1 MGYYRVSYTP
11 ELFAGIA
18 SNVTKYAEG
27 DQLNLLNDT
36 WALIEANR
44 APVTQYLDLAASL
57 RDDVS
62 PTIQQEIVGKLG
74 QIDALARERQERASF
89 RAWAIAFLQPQLVR
103 LTWSPKAGES
113 PLDALLRA
121 RVITEL
127 GLLGD
132 EAVVREA
139 RKRFDQFLADPG
151 TLTGDLRGAVLTI
164 VGRGADDAVY
174 EKLHSLGKA
183 EISTEQK
190 RMLYS
195 ALAASANPAHAKQT
209 LAIALTNELV
219 PRGATQL
226 VNEVAGVGEH
236 PAMMWDFA
244 KANLETLRTKLG
256 PLQANEYIPELFR
269 HFADAKRADEL
280 ETFAKTSLPPES
292 APAVA
297 RTADEVRHR
306 AELRDRVLPAVEKWC
321 RSRMPNTQ

>member
-1 MGYYRVSYTP
+1 MRVLP
-11 ELFAGIA
+11 
-18 SNVTKYAEG
+18 
-27 DQLNLLNDT
+27 
-36 WALIEANR
+36 AL
-44 APVTQYLDLAASL
+44 ASL
-57 RDDVS
+57 LVAGSAFLGARADDA
-62 PTIQQEIVGKLG
+62 TRQE
-74 QIDALARERQERASF
+74 AERLARENEILKRHVDLSRGD
-89 RAWAIAFLQPQLVR
+89 AFYMVLDPNAMR
-103 LTWSPKAGES
+103 LK
-113 PLDALLRA
+113 L
-121 RVITEL
+121 
-127 GLLGD
+127 
-132 EAVVREA
+132 
-139 RKRFDQFLADPG
+139 F
-151 TLTGDLRGAVLTI
+151 LRGAVLTI

-244 KANLETLRTKLG
+244 KANLETLKTKLG

-306 AELRDRVLPAVEKWC
+306 AELRDRVLPEVEKWC
-321 RSRMPNTQ
+321 RSRMPNSQ